1 MGDTTDIRKG
11 IAIEMDGNTYMV
23 VDFQHI
29 KPGKGN
35 AFVRTKM
42 KNIDT
47 GAVIEKNIKVGTQ
60 LEIIR
65 VEERAYQYL
74 YNDGNEYYF
83 MNLET
88 YEQIGVPKDIIGDAA
103 YYLLDNMDVELVF
116 ADERIVG
123 VNVPTFVNLRV
134 EKTEPGVKGNTAQG
148 GSKPAVLETG
158 LKVNVPLFIKEG
170 EMLKID
176 TRTGEY
182 VERAKE

>member
-11 IAIEMDGNTYMV
+11 VAIEMDGNTYMV

-35 AFVRTKM
+35 AFVRTKL
-42 KNIDT
+42 KNIET

-60 LEIIR
+60 LNIIR
-65 VEERAYQYL
+65 VEERPYQYL
-74 YNDGNEYYF
+74 YNDGNDYYF
-83 MNLET
+83 MSLEN
-88 YEQIGVPKDIIGDAA
+88 YEQISVPKEIIGDAV

-116 ADERIVG
+116 ADERVVG
-123 VNVPTFVNLRV
+123 VNVPTFVNLRIV
-134 EKTEPGVKGNTAQG
+134 ETDPGVKGNTAQG
-148 GSKPAVLETG
+148 GSKPAILETG
-158 LKVNVPLFIKEG
+158 LKINVPLFIQEG
-170 EMLKID
+170 ELVKVD

>member
-42 KNIDT
+42 KNIET

-60 LEIIR
+60 LNIIR
-65 VEERAYQYL
+65 VEERPFQYL

-83 MNLET
+83 MSLDN
-88 YEQIGVPKDIIGDAA
+88 YEQIGVPLSIIGDMA

-116 ADERIVG
+116 ADERVVG
-123 VNVPTFVNLRV
+123 INVPTFVNLKV
-134 EKTEPGVKGNTAQG
+134 AKTEPGIKGNTAQG

-170 EMLKID
+170 ELLKID